1 MVDLNLE
8 GDLNL
13 QDLLYENAGS
23 VVKLGITRRTVNPKV
38 LIKTKDLMI
47 LHPRMG
53 KILQRKVEMC
63 TWHLQVHMQRMIR
76 G

>member
-13 QDLLYENAGS
+13 QDLVYKNDGS
-23 VVKLGITRRTVNPKV
+23 AVKLGITRRIVNPKF

-47 LHPRMG
+47 LHPQMG
-53 KILQRKVEMC
+53 KILQRKEEMC
-63 TWHLQVHMQRMIR
+63 TWHLQVHMQRMIH